1 MWAAT
6 EIKNFDRL
14 EKFKKKRKKLTRDAC
29 VIFFAFHGWKFFN
42 EKLGK
47 ILDVLFD
54 VDISF
59 VKFVK
64 KCRNIQLRYK

>member
-1 MWAAT
+1 MRCLC
-6 EIKNFDRL
+6 N
-14 EKFKKKRKKLTRDAC
+14 
-29 VIFFAFHGWKFFN
+29 FFAFHGWKFFN

-47 ILDVLFD
+47 ILDIVFD